1 MCQER
6 AISTVTSIAVGTY
19 GVHFGGIMHIL
30 STGRYSLCA
39 EMAINIRAQYRQ
51 VLAAYR
57 NGNKRT
63 KRVPAAVGWTWSGAY
78 VATL

>member
-19 GVHFGGIMHIL
+19 GVHFGGIMHML
-30 STGRYSLCA
+30 STGRYSLRT
-39 EMAINIRAQYRQ
+39 EMAINVRAQYRQ

-57 NGNKRT
+57 NDNKRT
-63 KRVPAAVGWTWSGAY
+63 KRVLASCGQTWSGA
-78 VATL
+78 

>member
-30 STGRYSLCA
+30 STGRYSLRT
-39 EMAINIRAQYRQ
+39 EMAINAQSEY
-51 VLAAYR
+51 
-57 NGNKRT
+57 
-63 KRVPAAVGWTWSGAY
+63 WHH
-78 VATL
+78 VAGLGPEHNP